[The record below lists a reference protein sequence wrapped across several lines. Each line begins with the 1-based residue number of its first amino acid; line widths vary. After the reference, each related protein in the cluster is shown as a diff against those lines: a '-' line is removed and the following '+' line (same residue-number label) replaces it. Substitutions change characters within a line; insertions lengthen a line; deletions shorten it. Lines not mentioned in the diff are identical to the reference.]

1 MQDTGD
7 GAPIRATVKWFN
19 TAKGFGFVTPADG
32 SPEAFLH
39 LSALRQAGFDAIGEG
54 AGLTVELSQSPKGR
68 QVARVVEVDAGSATP
83 ARGDG
88 GGFGDRGGFRDRG
101 NNFGDRDNRRFDR
114 DRERGDAEESVFS
127 KKVRAGKR
135 RTYFLDVR
143 KTKGEDFFITITE
156 STKREDGFG
165 YRRHKIF
172 LYKEDFNRFVASLN
186 EVVDHVKNDLM
197 PDFDYEEF
205 DRRQAEWE
213 SQNREEEE
221 EEDRQDDSKNVKN
234 DAEDDVNW

>member
-1 MQDTGD
+1 MEYGYFKKRD
-7 GAPIRATVKWFN
+7 GNFRDRN
-19 TAKGFGFVTPADG
+19 D
-32 SPEAFLH
+32 
-39 LSALRQAGFDAIGEG
+39 RND
-54 AGLTVELSQSPKGR
+54 
-68 QVARVVEVDAGSATP
+68 
-83 ARGDG
+83 RGDRNDRNDRDRGSNTG
-88 GGFGDRGGFRDRG
+88 GGYGDRGGFRDRG
-101 NNFGDRDNRRFDR
+101 NNSGGGYGGGGGFQRGGGGGGFRDRGNNNNYGDRDNRRFDR
-114 DRERGDAEESVFS
+114 DRDRGDAEESVFS

-135 RTYFLDVR
+135 RTYFFDVR
-143 KTKGEDFFITITE
+143 KTKGEDYFITITE

-213 SQNREEEE
+213 SQNRDEEEDD
-221 EEDRQDDSKNVKN
+221 DRQDDQKNIKN